1 MIAAL
6 RQRNFTL
13 LWLGGLISNTGD
25 WLLVIG
31 LPVYVYLLTGSA
43 LATSITLIT
52 AFVPNLLIGS
62 VAGVFV
68 DRWDRRW
75 TMIISNLLLALGLLP
90 MLAVHSKET
99 LWIVYIVAFCES
111 CFDQFVYPAESAL
124 IPNLVSEEHLVS
136 ANALKSIGRNSSRL
150 IGGALGGIVLAAL
163 GLRGVILIDALSFLF
178 VASMI
183 LLIRMPAKPQS
194 AAQLPEIHAVDN
206 GSAGERTINPIKHFA
221 SEWLEGLQLIARR
234 RALTILLIM
243 FMLQSLGEGV
253 FGVLLVVFVKQ
264 VLHGG
269 SVDYGLILSI
279 QAIGSLIGGAFIGA
293 FGKRFAPARMLGVST
308 FIFGLIDL
316 LIIDVP
322 IFFPSIL
329 LVMAL
334 FVAVGVPGTA
344 GQVSFQ
350 SLVQFLVEDKLRG
363 RVFGTAAAIGALM
376 TLLGM
381 ILAGALGDRL
391 GSVLLLNIQG
401 SVYALSGVLVIAT
414 LWGQKVGKQIPP
426 KSGTPAE
433 AEQVIEIQ
441 YPNNRGED
449 R

>member
-1 MIAAL
+1 MIATL
-6 RQRNFTL
+6 RQHNFAL

-52 AFVPNLLIGS
+52 AYVPNLLIGS

-75 TMIISNLLLALGLLP
+75 TMIISNLLLAIGLLP
-90 MLAVHSKET
+90 MLAVHSKDT
-99 LWIVYIVAFCES
+99 LWIVYIVAFFES
-111 CFDQFVYPAESAL
+111 CCDQFVSPAESAL
-124 IPNLVSEEHLVS
+124 IPSLVSAEHLVP
-136 ANALKSIGRNSSRL
+136 ANALKSIGANSSRL
-150 IGGALGGIVLAAL
+150 IGGALGGIVLALL
-163 GLRGVILIDALSFLF
+163 GLRGVILIDAISFLF
-178 VASMI
+178 VATMI
-183 LLIRMPAKPQS
+183 LLIRMPVKLQS
-194 AAQLPEIHAVDN
+194 APQPPETPSSNEDK
-206 GSAGERTINPIKHFA
+206 EKETENPVKHFA
-221 SEWLEGLQLIARR
+221 GEWLEGLQLIVRQ

-243 FMLQSLGEGV
+243 FALQSLGEGV

-279 QAIGSLIGGAFIGA
+279 QAVGSLIGGAFIGT
-293 FGKRFAPARMLGVST
+293 FGNRFAPARMLGVST
-308 FIFGLIDL
+308 FFFGFIDL

-322 IFFPSIL
+322 IFFPSVL

-334 FVAVGVPGTA
+334 FVAVGIPGTA
-344 GQVSFQ
+344 GMVSFQ
-350 SLVQFLVEDKLRG
+350 SLLQFLIEDKLRG
-363 RVFGTAAAIGALM
+363 RVFGTAASIGALM

-381 ILAGALGDRL
+381 ILAGTLGDRL
-391 GSVLLLNIQG
+391 GPVLMLNIQG

-414 LWGQKVGKQIPP
+414 LWGLRVGKQAVQ
-426 KSGTPAE
+426 KSGTPVRDKQAL
-433 AEQVIEIQ
+433 EI
-441 YPNNRGED
+441 RASE
-449 R
+449 

>member
-1 MIAAL
+1 MIATL
-6 RQRNFTL
+6 RQRNFAL

-25 WLLVIG
+25 WLLIIG

-52 AFVPNLLIGS
+52 AYVPNLLIGS

-90 MLAVHSKET
+90 MLTVHSKDT
-99 LWIVYIVAFCES
+99 LWIVYVVAFCES

-124 IPNLVSEEHLVS
+124 IPNLVSAEHLVP
-136 ANALKSIGRNSSRL
+136 ANALKSIGMNSSRL
-150 IGGALGGIVLAAL
+150 IGGALGGIVLALL
-163 GLRGVILIDALSFLF
+163 GLRGVILIDAISFLF
-178 VASMI
+178 VATMI
-183 LLIRMPAKPQS
+183 LLIRMPAKLQS
-194 AAQLPEIHAVDN
+194 APQPPETPSSNEDK
-206 GSAGERTINPIKHFA
+206 EKTRENPVRHFA
-221 SEWLEGLQLIARR
+221 GEWLEGLQLIVRQ
-234 RALTILLIM
+234 RALTILFIM
-243 FMLQSLGEGV
+243 YMLQSLGEGV

-279 QAIGSLIGGAFIGA
+279 QAVGSLIGGAFIGA
-293 FGKRFAPARMLGVST
+293 FGNRFAPVRMLGVCM
-308 FIFGLIDL
+308 FLFGLIDL

-334 FVAVGVPGTA
+334 FVAVGIPGTA
-344 GQVSFQ
+344 GMVSFQ
-350 SLVQFLVEDKLRG
+350 SLLQLLVGDKLRG
-363 RVFGTAAAIGALM
+363 RVFGTAASIGALM

-381 ILAGALGDRL
+381 VLAGTLGDRL
-391 GSVLLLNIQG
+391 GPILLLNIQG
-401 SVYALSGVLVIAT
+401 SVYALSGLLVMAT
-414 LWGQKVGKQIPP
+414 LWGLRIGKQAAQ
-426 KSGTPAE
+426 KSGTPVGD
-433 AEQVIEIQ
+433 EQAIEI
-441 YPNNRGED
+441 RVSE
-449 R
+449 